1 MEWTLYLEAN
11 SSSIDIM
18 ENIRKDFNANME
30 IRSVD
35 VIVEIPA
42 VKKQYSASGAL
53 VNLSGG
59 VTGQKLL
66 AGSQYKF
73 NLVLNG
79 SEDIN

>member
-1 MEWTLYLEAN
+1 
-11 SSSIDIM
+11 
-18 ENIRKDFNANME
+18 ME